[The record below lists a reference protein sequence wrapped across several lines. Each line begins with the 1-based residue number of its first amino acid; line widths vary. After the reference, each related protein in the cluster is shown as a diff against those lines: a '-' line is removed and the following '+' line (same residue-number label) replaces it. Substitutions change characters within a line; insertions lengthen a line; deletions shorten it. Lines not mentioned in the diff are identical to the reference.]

1 MSYTSGSSQVTFTQW
16 NAIGIQPTS
25 AAALQLNVT
34 AMPQFII
41 IPKEMVVETSPI
53 IKVTKMRDVSTLN
66 KEAILND
73 PIALQ
78 ELYAQFA
85 EKDKQLTQLGMIQYL
100 ETLDLEEST
109 A

>member
-16 NAIGIQPTS
+16 NAIDIQPTN
-25 AAALQLNVT
+25 AGTLELNVT

-41 IPKEMVVETSPI
+41 IPREMIIETSPI
-53 IKVTKMRDVSTLN
+53 IKVTKMRDVSTLD

-73 PIALQ
+73 PIALK

-85 EKDKQLTQLGMIQYL
+85 EEDQQLAQMGMKQYL
-100 ETLDLEEST
+100 ENLKLEERT